1 MPVANKMKN
10 LPGISPS
17 GTHLDMGCGQIPRN
31 PYGRAELFGVDLH
44 AGLLNQP
51 SVQYRQANI
60 TLNPIPFDDNSFDS
74 VSAFD
79 FIEHVPR
86 QAVMGGQIVL
96 PFMNL
101 MDEVWRVLKP
111 DGLFYAVTPA
121 FPAPEAFQD
130 PTHVNIITEK
140 THEYFCGQ
148 DAYGRNYGFKGDFE
162 AIRVRW
168 VTRKNAATADESFRK
183 TLRHWHRRIKHGR
196 FSHLLWELRALK

>member
-1 MPVANKMKN
+1 MKN
-10 LPGISPS
+10 SLGISPS
-17 GTHLDMGCGQIPRN
+17 GAHLDLGCGQRPRN

-44 AGLLNQP
+44 AGLLDQP
-51 SVQYRQANI
+51 SVQYRQANL

-86 QAVMGGQIVL
+86 QAIMGDRTIL
-96 PFMNL
+96 PFLNL

-111 DGLFYAVTPA
+111 NGLFYAVTPA
-121 FPAPEAFQD
+121 FPSPEAFQD

-140 THEYFCGQ
+140 THEYFCGH

-162 AIRVRW
+162 AVRVRW
-168 VTRKNAATADESFRK
+168 VTAKNAATADESFRK
-183 TLRHWHRRIKHGR
+183 TLRHWHRRITNGR
-196 FSHLLWELRALK
+196 LYHLMWELRALK